1 MALRIWMIEV
11 KTRRGK
17 IISSILLLALVSSF
31 LFIAL
36 SLMTVQFHN
45 ATFPLNSWE
54 SDLIIEDLVLL
65 STIEMW
71 SQQPEVLDI
80 YYMTAEYMYIEL
92 NKAGRTGGAVIGFIV
107 PDLSWLSAF
116 PYTAVLSDIDTYS
129 VLDDNNTRAVITF
142 YLAKELGLGIGDS
155 GYVTVIGQSNE
166 QYRLKFEVVAIEN
179 YSNLNSIYI
188 ESTAALDE
196 WLDTQTIQTV
206 EDERWA
212 TRVAAKLRNKDDAAT
227 IRDRWQQDLESSE
240 TIITATEFR
249 QMVSDDWSMQLAVEA
264 RAEKQIQVLAILL
277 VVLVFGIIF
286 TFFILSQIRSI
297 WVLYLLG
304 IPLRS
309 LQVMLAMEP
318 FVLAVISGVAGTV
331 LARWIIMNVLKVYVD
346 PQILWQFSVSLLAI
360 LFVLAMFA
368 GTVVLGYCL
377 TRGQAE
383 WIRKIGG
390 N

>member
-179 YSNLNSIYI
+179 YSNLNSI
-188 ESTAALDE
+188 S
-196 WLDTQTIQTV
+196 
-206 EDERWA
+206 
-212 TRVAAKLRNKDDAAT
+212 
-227 IRDRWQQDLESSE
+227 
-240 TIITATEFR
+240 
-249 QMVSDDWSMQLAVEA
+249 
-264 RAEKQIQVLAILL
+264 
-277 VVLVFGIIF
+277 
-286 TFFILSQIRSI
+286 
-297 WVLYLLG
+297 
-304 IPLRS
+304 
-309 LQVMLAMEP
+309 
-318 FVLAVISGVAGTV
+318 
-331 LARWIIMNVLKVYVD
+331 
-346 PQILWQFSVSLLAI
+346 
-360 LFVLAMFA
+360 
-368 GTVVLGYCL
+368 
-377 TRGQAE
+377 
-383 WIRKIGG
+383 
-390 N
+390 